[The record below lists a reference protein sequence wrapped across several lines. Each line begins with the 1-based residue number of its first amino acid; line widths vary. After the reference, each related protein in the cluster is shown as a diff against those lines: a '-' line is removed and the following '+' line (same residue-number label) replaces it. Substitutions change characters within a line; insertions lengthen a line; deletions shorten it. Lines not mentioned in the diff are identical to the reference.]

1 MAVISPTVGSSQNA
15 RFPARARP
23 MRRRL
28 SIIATLLLAVMLWTG
43 GTAHAVEALGCAE
56 VSGSE
61 SGHAGDR
68 DKAPSD
74 SGKALTH
81 HHGSCHGQ
89 HNLVAPTMDAA
100 PSAIPAAILPGS
112 GPEAAVGDSEPP
124 TALRPPIA

>member
-1 MAVISPTVGSSQNA
+1 
-15 RFPARARP
+15 

-28 SIIATLLLAVMLWTG
+28 SMIATLLLAVMLWTG
-43 GTAHAVEALGCAE
+43 GTAHALEALGCAE
-56 VSGSE
+56 ISGSE

-89 HNLVAPTMDAA
+89 HNLVSPTVD
-100 PSAIPAAILPGS
+100 SALRAYPAATPTGFGS
-112 GPEAAVGDSEPP
+112 SAAVGDCEPP